1 MTKVQ
6 RKFRLEGALDER
18 IMSRI
23 ADAHSIY
30 GVLRVQ
36 LESSLDQLL
45 VEYDAS
51 RLKLDEVE
59 ASLRPG
65 SAGRSGGKSGRMRPA
80 DHSEVCARCREQGP
94 INPVPSTVFQRP

>member
-59 ASLRPG
+59 ASLRR
-65 SAGRSGGKSGRMRPA
+65 AGIPVAPA
-80 DHSEVCARCREQGP
+80 GP
-94 INPVPSTVFQRP
+94 AGNPAA